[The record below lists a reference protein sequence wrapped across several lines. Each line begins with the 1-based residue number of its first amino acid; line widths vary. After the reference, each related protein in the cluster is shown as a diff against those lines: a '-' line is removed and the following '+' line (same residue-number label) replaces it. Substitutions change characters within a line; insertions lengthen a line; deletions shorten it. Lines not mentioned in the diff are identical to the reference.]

1 VAKVDTAKPN
11 DEKGMTTGDVP
22 LPDAKAFMALVRRG
36 EKGEARAVAEVRAIL
51 KAHPTLWG
59 SVNVNLSNA
68 AREALLKAVTGPN
81 ELAADS
87 IARNMETMKRKIV
100 GENPSHLELLL
111 ADRIAMCWLRVQYA
125 ELSYASVVNKSVGFK
140 QGDYLQ
146 RQAERAQAQYLAAI
160 RTLAQVRKL
169 GLPDVQVNIG
179 DKQVNIAGGPQV
191 NAPQIPALPA
201 VAEGQTM

>member
-1 VAKVDTAKPN
+1 MAKINTAKPN

-68 AREALLKAVTGPN
+68 AREALLKAVTGTN

-169 GLPDVQVNIG
+169 GLPDVQLNIG

-191 NAPQIPALPA
+191 NATQIPALPA